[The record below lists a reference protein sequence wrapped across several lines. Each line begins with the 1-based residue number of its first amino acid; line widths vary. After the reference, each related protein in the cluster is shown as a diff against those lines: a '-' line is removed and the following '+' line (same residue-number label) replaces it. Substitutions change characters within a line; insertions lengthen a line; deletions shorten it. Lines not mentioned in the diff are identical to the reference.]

1 MCRLR
6 YFQMVLL
13 SLFFPLFLLSQI
25 TDLQYDKYGDYTVP
39 KLADWQ
45 YVQEKSNDKYFVFG
59 YKSGEVEVGISKV
72 PIPCTGEQEFNA
84 KILGLINGLSAKKEY
99 SEQRKQSAPLAFLG
113 LTSSHLINIKSRETG
128 KRRFLYHPFKGNKM
142 YEISVTEQAQINS
155 PGDNAIQ
162 FLSLIYLSSE
172 PDGKANA
179 ALAAEKLKKLR
190 PTDIAVR
197 PDTKI
202 KERDTRLDGIKKVK
216 TPEEVID
223 KTDSTGDNGYDPEIS
238 KIADNI
244 PDGDEESQVIN
255 EIGKETY
262 VPQDAGWALELL
274 KNPKELLDA
283 LDGGRPGGEVNTMVA
298 LLRQMQGP
306 FDEQEEKSLMNQ
318 YAPHANA
325 ATPKGRNSIKAQN
338 EILLRAMLHNQLAVQ
353 AAWEY
358 DFALSSHEIARLMED
373 EDEMEISLMLAEIQ
387 ELLMESQHQQ
397 IQNIIAESQRAE
409 QVPAADELTTEDT
422 EMRNNAIR
430 VVESIYNLPE
440 GTLQSGGS
448 TVGGDENYALVQ
460 RYFALREEHRMLK
473 ESCDAGN
480 VAACKEASEVYKEG
494 MEIRKNLEAKGIDV
508 FTYKPKEPLDP
519 NPFIGK
525 EYLEPIPSKQD
536 PSLTDEQNQAIAE
549 HEYNIAAAQRAMAS
563 FRNEMLKEQDPV
575 RREQLRLQALHMAQN
590 IHDSKDLIESIRTG
604 SIVQTRGPWDEHSA
618 VVLAETS
625 RKLREDF
632 QRVSQM
638 QASYVQMLNVLKK
651 YNPEEA
657 KKWSDQMHSNVTK
670 GIFDKGGFERAQS
683 ALNELHKI
691 TKGAAQ
697 TEQRRL
703 EADQTKAFERLET
716 VERHLRYAENIK
728 SGCDKAVFVGTLFTG
743 MAPGMLLSMA
753 YEGATTAAEK
763 GPVAALKNVGIQV
776 GTMLAMKGIM
786 KAGSWGINKILNP
799 KIAPTNSNKWKD
811 ILDANRYQ
819 QEMEWN
825 RALVNNLK
833 DKAIAFEKA
842 KAAGGKNYLAVR
854 QALDD
859 AVSAANSS
867 SLAKRIM
874 KNELTMLQNQIKSGA
889 TRDYGPLRQCLSY
902 QKVYDNRL
910 QKSIYPRTD
919 AQMIK
924 ELQKQGY
931 NHVKGDWFQEYRNAC
946 SIGVNADRDLGLLA
960 KYERVVY
967 KNGQPV
973 SMSQFMKD
981 AQKAYDSGY
990 KAVTGRSSKL
1000 ADQSITTS
1008 AHSESFPLSWLQKK
1022 MEGPFTTLDPPVTP
1036 QDFQKAGGAIFNKV
1050 KNALA
1055 GPDPAFVNMK
1065 KACASLSKDLKSKV
1079 FDRLMNPPANSG
1091 ISPTARK
1098 AAMEHWQQVQKVM
1111 EDFASD
1117 RSDPLTTMKKLQQ
1130 LTGSTSITQSAGE
1143 VQKLL
1148 NKLAPVK

>member
-1 MCRLR
+1 MKTVFSISYICLIFLLMHPPLLMSSQDTLINLSEHYGIFYVPNYGEWLPSPMSNNDFFVFEHKNSGATVKIKKEQVSVLSSQEFNQQILKYINGLGRNQEFVELRKQFVPIRVLSQKGTHFLKIKSRLNSTTKFVLNPEVDKKLFHIEILENKSGNEPSEDVIR
-6 YFQMVLL
+6 FISLL
-13 SLFFPLFLLSQI
+13 SLQPISAADIAAANTKDKLKPQDQI
-25 TDLQYDKYGDYTVP
+25 KHQN
-39 KLADWQ
+39 
-45 YVQEKSNDKYFVFG
+45 EKD
-59 YKSGEVEVGISKV
+59 
-72 PIPCTGEQEFNA
+72 
-84 KILGLINGLSAKKEY
+84 
-99 SEQRKQSAPLAFLG
+99 
-113 LTSSHLINIKSRETG
+113 
-128 KRRFLYHPFKGNKM
+128 
-142 YEISVTEQAQINS
+142 
-155 PGDNAIQ
+155 D
-162 FLSLIYLSSE
+162 LSSFK
-172 PDGKANA
+172 KA
-179 ALAAEKLKKLR
+179 
-190 PTDIAVR
+190 
-197 PDTKI
+197 
-202 KERDTRLDGIKKVK
+202 K
-216 TPEEVID
+216 TPDNVIE
-223 KTDSTGDNGYDPEIS
+223 KNTGGNDSDYDPVVS
-238 KIADNI
+238 DMANKI
-244 PDGDEESQVIN
+244 PDGDEEAPIIN
-255 EIGKETY
+255 EIGKESF
-262 VPQDAGWALELL
+262 VPQDAGWALGLL
-274 KNPKELLDA
+274 KNPKELLNA

-306 FDEQEEKSLMNQ
+306 LEESEEKALLNQ
-318 YAPHANA
+318 YTPHANSSS
-325 ATPKGRNSIKAQN
+325 PKGRNSIKTQN
-338 EILLRAMLHNQLAVQ
+338 EMLLRAMLHNQLAVQ
-353 AAWEY
+353 TAWEY
-358 DFALSSHEIARLMED
+358 DFALSSYEMAKLMED
-373 EDEMEISLMLAEIQ
+373 EDEMQISLMLAEIQ
-387 ELLMESQHQQ
+387 ELLMDDQHQQ
-397 IQNIIAESQRAE
+397 IQTIIGESQRAE
-409 QVPAADELTTEDT
+409 QVPSADELIAEDT

-430 VVESIYNLPE
+430 VVESIYEIPA

-448 TVGGDENYALVQ
+448 GGVADENYAMVQ
-460 RYFALREEHRMLK
+460 RYFALREEHKVLK
-473 ESCDAGN
+473 ESCDAGAE
-480 VAACKEASEVYKEG
+480 AACKEAT
-494 MEIRKNLEAKGIDV
+494 EIYREAMDVRKKLEAKGVDV

-536 PSLTDEQNQAIAE
+536 PSLSDEQNQAIAE

-563 FRNEMLKEQDPV
+563 FRNEMLNEQDPV

-604 SIVQTRGPWDEHSA
+604 SIVKTRGPWDEHSA

-632 QRVSQM
+632 QRASQM
-638 QASYVQMLNVLKK
+638 QASYVHMLNVLKK

-657 KKWSDQMHSNVTK
+657 KKWSDLMHSNVTK

-691 TKGAAQ
+691 AKGTAQ

-703 EADQTKAFERLET
+703 EVDQTKAFERLET

-728 SGCDKAVFVGTLFTG
+728 SGCDKAIFVGTLFTG
-743 MAPGMLLSMA
+743 MAPGLLLSMA

-776 GTMLAMKGIM
+776 ATMIAMKGIM

-799 KIAPTNSNKWKD
+799 KVAPTNSNKWKD

-825 RALVNNLK
+825 KALVSNLK
-833 DKAIAFEKA
+833 DKVVAFEKA

-859 AVSAANSS
+859 AVNAANSS
-867 SLAKRIM
+867 GLAKRIM

-889 TRDYGPLRQCLSY
+889 TRDYGPLRQCLGY
-902 QKVYDNRL
+902 QKVFDNRL

-919 AQMIK
+919 AQMLK

-931 NHVKGDWFQEYRNAC
+931 NVKGNWFQEYRNAC
-946 SIGVNADRDLGLLA
+946 SMGVNADRDLGLLA

-981 AQKAYDSGY
+981 AQKAYDGGY

-1000 ADQSITTS
+1000 ADQSLTTS

-1079 FDRLMNPPANSG
+1079 FDRLRNPPTKTPM
-1091 ISPTARK
+1091 SPASRQ
-1098 AAMEHWQQVQKVM
+1098 AALDYWQKVQNVM
-1111 EDFASD
+1111 DDFASD

-1130 LTGSTSITQSAGE
+1130 LTGSTSISESAGS

-1148 NKLAPVK
+1148 NKLGGVTN